1 MKRPRVLSTLIG
13 RRVRTSRELTT
24 GQMVIPAG
32 SVLTMIPFGGSCG
45 ALAPAEEPKARR
57 MESQHIGGGRREY
70 GFGAAQIAR
79 LCYTSIYEI
88 DRTT

>member
-32 SVLTMIPFGGSCG
+32 SVLTVRSIRPGLELQGERCSCCG
-45 ALAPAEEPKARR
+45 VRPIVRR
-57 MESQHIGGGRREY
+57 VDVADVELVTDDPQP
-70 GFGAAQIAR
+70 QP
-79 LCYTSIYEI
+79 
-88 DRTT
+88 